1 MIKKKIILGFP
12 ENIVKKPI
20 VYKLVKDFEL
30 EFNILRAEITPD
42 IEGKMLIDIKGSKER
57 IEQCLDFLKSEGVII
72 SEASKDLIFYK
83 DLCVNCGLCASV
95 CIGKAFTL
103 NSSSYEIE
111 LDKDKCILCGLCQD
125 ACPVKAIKLN
135 I

>member
-42 IEGKMLIDIKGSKER
+42 IEGKMLIDIKGSKEK
-57 IEQCLDFLKSEGVII
+57 IEQCLDFLKKRRRDNIRSIKRPDILQRPLCELRTLCFRLHRK
-72 SEASKDLIFYK
+72 SFY
-83 DLCVNCGLCASV
+83 
-95 CIGKAFTL
+95 
-103 NSSSYEIE
+103 
-111 LDKDKCILCGLCQD
+111 
-125 ACPVKAIKLN
+125 IKQQQL
-135 I
+135 